1 LKIVHII
8 TRLILGGAQ
17 ENTLITCKLL
27 AERGHE
33 VTLITGPAIGP
44 EGQLFDQTKGQK
56 YRTIVID
63 EMRRAILPFKDYASY
78 CRIKSLLRELK
89 PDIVHTHSA
98 KAGIVGRF
106 AAWSLKG
113 EWGPRGEAVPAL
125 PCRGHGDPKRD
136 ESRLGTLPALESRAG
151 SPRHRLPLATTPS
164 LHPAVVHTIH
174 GLPFHP
180 YQSPW
185 ANRLYI
191 AVEKA
196 TARRTDYFISV
207 ADAMTEQSKAEGIGV
222 DKPYVTAYSA
232 IEEEQF
238 LTQIPAS
245 KLREFR
251 RQHEIP
257 ADAVVLVTI
266 ARLFM
271 LKGHDY
277 IIESARELSKRF
289 DNVIWLF
296 VGDGNLADA
305 YKQQIRSLGLT
316 DRFRFTG
323 LIPPD
328 QVPLAIQS
336 SDILVHCSLRE
347 GLARTLPQAMLC
359 GRPAISFDV
368 DGAREVVNE
377 NTGRLIEPK
386 NVPQLVEACAELIQD
401 KALRERL
408 GQTGRESVK
417 RKFAPDTMVDTI
429 EHVYRSLC
437 T

>member
-1 LKIVHII
+1 MRIVHII

-17 ENTLITCKLL
+17 ENTLITCRLL
-27 AERGHE
+27 AGRGHE
-33 VTLITGPAIGP
+33 VTLITGPALGP

-78 CRIKSLLRELK
+78 GKLKALLRELK

-98 KAGIVGRF
+98 KAGIVGRL

-113 EWGPRGEAVPAL
+113 EWGPRGEGVPPLRRA
-125 PCRGHGDPKRD
+125 GI
-136 ESRLGTLPALESRAG
+136 LPASSHEVRG
-151 SPRHRLPLATTPS
+151 QDVLATRIQGQDALATCRPG
-164 LHPAVVHTIH
+164 VVHTLH
-174 GLPFHP
+174 GLSFHP

-191 AVEKA
+191 AVERA
-196 TARRTDYFISV
+196 AARRTDYFISV
-207 ADAMTEQSKAEGIGV
+207 ADAMTEQNRAAGIGV

-238 LTQIPAS
+238 LAPIPEG
-245 KLREFR
+245 KLRDFR
-251 RQHEIP
+251 RKHEIP
-257 ADAVVLVTI
+257 GSAVVLVTI

-289 DNVIWLF
+289 GNVIWLF
-296 VGDGNLADA
+296 VGDGNLANQ
-305 YKQQIRSLGLT
+305 YKEQIRRLGLVS
-316 DRFRFTG
+316 RFRFTG

-328 QVPLAIQS
+328 QVPLAIQA

-377 NTGRLIEPK
+377 TTGRLVEPK
-386 NVPQLVEACAELIQD
+386 NVRQLIEACAELIAD
-401 KALRERL
+401 KALREKL
-408 GQTGRESVK
+408 GQTGRESV
-417 RKFAPDTMVDTI
+417 RTKFAPDTMVDTI
-429 EHVYRSLC
+429 VSVYRQLLSGV
-437 T
+437 

>member
-17 ENTLITCKLL
+17 ENTLITCKFL
-27 AERGHE
+27 ANRGHE
-33 VTLITGPAIGP
+33 VTLITGPALGP

-56 YRTIVID
+56 YRTIVVD
-63 EMRRAILPFKDYASY
+63 EMRRAILPFRDYASY
-78 CRIKSLLRELK
+78 GKIKALLRELQ

-113 EWGPRGEAVPAL
+113 QWAPNRPGVV
-125 PCRGHGDPKRD
+125 H
-136 ESRLGTLPALESRAG
+136 
-151 SPRHRLPLATTPS
+151 S
-164 LHPAVVHTIH
+164 LH
-174 GLPFHP
+174 GLSFHP
-180 YQSPW
+180 YQNPW
-185 ANRLYI
+185 ASRLYI
-191 AVEKA
+191 AIEKA
-196 TARRTDYFISV
+196 AAKRTDYFISV
-207 ADAMTEQSKAEGIGV
+207 AEAMTEQNKAEGIGV

-232 IEEEQF
+232 IEEDQF
-238 LTQIPAS
+238 LTPIPS
-245 KLREFR
+245 DKVREFR
-251 RQHEIP
+251 RHHNIP
-257 ADAVVLVTI
+257 QDAVVLVTI

-277 IIESARELSKRF
+277 IIESARELSARF
-289 DNVIWLF
+289 NNVIWLF
-296 VGDGNLADA
+296 VGNGNLADE
-305 YKQQIRSLGLT
+305 YKEQIQNLGLT

-323 LIPPD
+323 LMPPD
-328 QVPLAIQS
+328 QIPLVIQA

-386 NVPQLVEACAELIQD
+386 DVPQLVAACAELIQD
-401 KALRERL
+401 KSLRERL
-408 GQTGRESVK
+408 GQTGRASV
-417 RKFAPDTMVDTI
+417 RTKFAPDTMVDTI
-429 EHVYRSLC
+429 ERVYSSLC
-437 T
+437 V